1 VHRRI
6 SFFQAPGIEVAVRSI
21 DAPLKNFTPPS
32 ELKNALGR
40 ALIANDSTTASL
52 QFGHCIKRTC
62 AEHACVPGHES
73 PRRDSRFKTESLK
86 TPEDQI
92 ADN

>member
-1 VHRRI
+1 MHRRI

-52 QFGHCIKRTC
+52 SSVIALSELAQSMPVFQVMKVRAAIVG
-62 AEHACVPGHES
+62 
-73 PRRDSRFKTESLK
+73 LK
-86 TPEDQI
+86 PK
-92 ADN
+92 A